1 MTLSIKP
8 FKAFRP
14 LQKRVEEVVLP
25 TFDNLTNKQL
35 DKILKESEYNFL
47 NVVSPKAFYPNITK
61 KNSKKHAYEH
71 LESMIKNNII
81 FQEKEECFYV
91 YCLDKYNKKQF
102 GIVASIEFEEG
113 NNKILK
119 HEAIFK
125 ARSNSIMETI
135 EHTKMQIGPVY
146 LSYKNQNSRPIDFK
160 KYERKKPLYKF
171 KSPGGTTR
179 SLWKVSEKNEIQ
191 SLRKKLSKIQKFYI
205 ADGHHRYSAIENLN
219 KKKNLN
225 KNKKEKINLLAA
237 IFDEHSVNI
246 LSFHRLAKFK
256 NFNQQKI
263 IQALKKKFKLEKK
276 LKFKNPC
283 DPGSVMIYLNKTWYN
298 VSLTS
303 NKKLYTKYET
313 DTDIVEKI
321 MINSII
327 KKQCNC
333 SLVNLSNIPGKFDH
347 KKLANEVDKGVAD
360 IGFFI
365 CPLPMKKIMSIADK
379 GKIVPKKSTYFDPK
393 PADGLVNLLMD
404 I

>member
-35 DKILKESEYNFL
+35 NKILKESEYNFL

-81 FQEKEECFYV
+81 FQEKEECFYI

-113 NNKILK
+113 NNQILK

-179 SLWKVSEKNEIQ
+179 SLWKVSKKNEIG

-219 KKKNLN
+219 KNLN
-225 KNKKEKINLLAA
+225 KKNYILSDGGITCPGDLGKAFGAGADFIMIGGEFAGHDENPGKIIEDEITKEKYKFFYGMSSMYAMKNNYSSTNNIDYRSSEGREIKIKYKGPLENTLKNYLGGLRSTCTYTNSKN
-237 IFDEHSVNI
+237 IDE
-246 LSFHRLAKFK
+246 
-256 NFNQQKI
+256 
-263 IQALKKKFKLEKK
+263 LEKNV
-276 LKFKNPC
+276 KF
-283 DPGSVMIYLNKTWYN
+283 I
-298 VSLTS
+298 
-303 NKKLYTKYET
+303 
-313 DTDIVEKI
+313 
-321 MINSII
+321 
-327 KKQCNC
+327 
-333 SLVNLSNIPGKFDH
+333 LVNNQY
-347 KKLANEVDKGVAD
+347 NNN
-360 IGFFI
+360 
-365 CPLPMKKIMSIADK
+365 
-379 GKIVPKKSTYFDPK
+379 
-393 PADGLVNLLMD
+393 LVND
-404 I
+404 K

>member
-35 DKILKESEYNFL
+35 NKILKESEYNFL

-71 LESMIKNNII
+71 LESMIR
-81 FQEKEECFYV
+81 
-91 YCLDKYNKKQF
+91 
-102 GIVASIEFEEG
+102 

-191 SLRKKLSKIQKFYI
+191 SLRKKLSKIRKFYI

-219 KKKNLN
+219 KKKNIN
-225 KNKKEKINLLAA
+225 RIKKEKINLLAA

-347 KKLANEVDKGVAD
+347 KKLANEVDKGLAD

>member
-14 LQKRVEEVVLP
+14 QQKRAEEVVLP

-35 DKILKESEYNFL
+35 NKILKDSEYNFL

-61 KNSKKHAYEH
+61 KNSKKHAIEH
-71 LESMIKNNII
+71 LKSMIDNNII
-81 FQEKEECFYV
+81 FQENEECFYV
-91 YCLDKYNKKQF
+91 YCLDKYNKMQF
-102 GIVASIEFEEG
+102 GIVASIEFREG
-113 NNKILK
+113 NYKILK

-125 ARSNSIMETI
+125 SRSNSIMETI

-146 LSYKNQNSRPIDFK
+146 LSYKNQNNKPIDLK
-160 KYERKKPLYKF
+160 KYQRKKPLYKF

-179 SLWKVSEKNEIQ
+179 SLWKVNNKKEII
-191 SLRKKLSKIQKFYI
+191 SLKKRLSKINKFYI
-205 ADGHHRYSAIENLN
+205 ADGHHRYSAIVNLN
-219 KKKNLN
+219 KKNNRN
-225 KNKKEKINLLAA
+225 KNKKEKIKLLAA

-246 LSFHRLAKFK
+246 LSFHRLAKFR
-256 NFNQQKI
+256 NFNHRKI
-263 IQALKKKFKLEKK
+263 ILELKKRFRLEKK
-276 LKFKNPC
+276 QKFKNPC
-283 DPGSVMIYLNKTWYN
+283 DPGMVMIYLKKTWYN
-298 VSLTS
+298 VSLQS
-303 NKKLYTKYET
+303 NQKLYTKYET

-321 MINSII
+321 MINNII

-333 SLVNLSNIPGKFDH
+333 SLVNMSNIPGKFNH

-365 CPLPMKKIMSIADK
+365 CPLSMKKIMSIADK